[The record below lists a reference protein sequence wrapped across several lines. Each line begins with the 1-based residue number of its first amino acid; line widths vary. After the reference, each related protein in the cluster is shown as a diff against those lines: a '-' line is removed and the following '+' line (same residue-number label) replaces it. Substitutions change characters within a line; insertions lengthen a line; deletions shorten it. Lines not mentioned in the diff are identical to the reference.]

1 MRVLNYDEFS
11 LLGPL
16 PLEIDPR
23 PLLSGSLENRANTFA
38 SLNILGKVTLVN
50 ARLIGVLSQLVQISN
65 SLANYDRSLT
75 RKMHSAKLKKQWKEA
90 EECLAFLADTESQS
104 SD

>member
-23 PLLSGSLENRANTFA
+23 PLLSECSEKQESIFA
-38 SLNILGKVTLVN
+38 SLNILGKVTLAN
-50 ARLIGVLSQLVQISN
+50 ARLIGVLIQLGHISN
-65 SLANYDRSLT
+65 SLASYDRSLV
-75 RKMHSAKLKKQWKEA
+75 RRMRYERLKQQSKEA
-90 EECLAFLADTESQS
+90 EEYLAYLADTESQ
-104 SD
+104 